1 MQSREVPFSEF
12 VKNVSGGEIR
22 AVTLDGERV
31 RFTGPDNREQFTI
44 RPGDADVTSLLI
56 ANDVARDLRLSI
68 VLNDRFP
75 LPLVNRRLD
84 LFYES
89 NAGWG
94 SWWSN
99 GFWKVQS

>member
-44 RPGDADVTSLLI
+44 PVSYTH
-56 ANDVARDLRLSI
+56 LRAH
-68 VLNDRFP
+68 
-75 LPLVNRRLD
+75 
-84 LFYES
+84 ET
-89 NAGWG
+89 
-94 SWWSN
+94 
-99 GFWKVQS
+99 